1 MIIQSHWVKCNTCHE
16 LVLAREH
23 KGPVCARP
31 PLVVAGLFTSCYRQ
45 KQKLFSSCFL
55 CNCVDAYSE
64 KMSPRS
70 EFESEVSEIS
80 PNFTRAVL
88 RCAVVLWPI
97 ARFTDIFF
105 LLIHKGWTQGMGR
118 NEGGKGYKKSEINVE
133 YIKTPGGGGREQ
145 NVKEIIGG
153 GIIEKLHETF
163 LAWGKTEIPWHRD
176 LLVCI
181 NVLVK
186 FFNEMNWYPDTEFS
200 TGT

>member
-55 CNCVDAYSE
+55 CNFVDACSK

-118 NEGGKGYKKSEINVE
+118 NEGGKRHKKSEILGFRV
-133 YIKTPGGGGREQ
+133 YQDWRRRRETAKCEGDNWRGHNWEIAWNLPCVRQ
-145 NVKEIIGG
+145 NRNPM
-153 GIIEKLHETF
+153 
-163 LAWGKTEIPWHRD
+163 A
-176 LLVCI
+176 
-181 NVLVK
+181 
-186 FFNEMNWYPDTEFS
+186 
-200 TGT
+200 